1 MPMSVAQNKF
11 PALIW
16 TTFINFL
23 FEPRGFFVSVMF
35 CFCFMNIM
43 LPQSIVLTVEI
54 TTMIVFLF
62 GLHIKAAVMMLYYD
76 IVDSTS
82 ELRTKSTS
90 AKPEYLFIDFNAW
103 EYCASDELW
112 TGMIRILYEK
122 VELRMSHQID
132 LSTGISF
139 KEKWRVKKAITLLK
153 ETYGGK
159 IGLMNSCI
167 LFSAVAIHCLT
178 SINSVSKLL
187 KLDVNILNDAIVIIP
202 GIGLLK
208 ALYDF
213 IMAGKMSIDKS
224 IGEIIFMEGSTIRD
238 QNGFMSKVRVE
249 LTELFEFI
257 TNEFNP
263 SSKTK
268 LTLVLF
274 IDDLDRVL
282 DGRNVKMLEAIQLLL
297 NVPGAPVLVFLAID
311 SRIVVASIEQH
322 FNKSMKI
329 EDAMIT
335 GWEYLEKIVQIPFC
349 IPEISPEIV
358 KGYLKSILIN
368 SITLN
373 ELENTFVRFNKICG
387 DKLGELNLRKIEQ
400 PLYCKFPFLQGSEQ
414 HVKISA
420 VNFLAA
426 CKDKETSPHDRLS
439 LVGSLLKCPSACKA
453 QSKDKEEVERLCGEI
468 HSAITK
474 ARFYIM
480 HQKPSKKP
488 SSSTNSSNVST
499 NATMPSTNAST
510 NAAMPSSNASV
521 ARSEVDEFEDR
532 ELGDTLFEDKNSDGE
547 MYLKESTPSQ
557 EESPRLLETMSVM
570 LESVIGK
577 VECNPRSIKRSVN
590 LLQIISEIAKNKP
603 VTDLSP
609 PVKIAEWEGGK
620 KWRDFSKKA
629 VLWIFMAQNFTF
641 RLSALVQVLLDFEQK
656 RDFNNL
662 SRSYKYKKI
671 SLQSKASDKE
681 PPNSDQ
687 IDNFDEMFIFDFYQK
702 YVEKFIHVF
711 RHADRLSRVDK
722 DPEEF
727 AFLLGKCNDI
737 DMKCE
742 DILGPQIDQS
752 ANEDTSNP
760 KEVQRRKDFSLLSY
774 SFNLDPAM
782 RLEIGDD
789 MASLMS
795 EHEMFD
801 EKGFILQ
808 KESIMRKKNFL
819 NCRGEEW
826 M

>member
-1 MPMSVAQNKF
+1 LLKSV
-11 PALIW
+11 
-16 TTFINFL
+16 
-23 FEPRGFFVSVMF
+23 
-35 CFCFMNIM
+35 
-43 LPQSIVLTVEI
+43 VLMVCI
-54 TTMIVFLF
+54 TMVVVDIF
-62 GLHIKAAVMMLYYD
+62 GLHIISAFMMLYND
-76 IVDSTS
+76 IVDSGQS
-82 ELRTKSTS
+82 SRFIQQDGDK
-90 AKPEYLFIDFNAW
+90 EYIFVDFNAW
-103 EYCASDELW
+103 EYSASDELW
-112 TGMIRILYEK
+112 TGMIRNLYEK
-122 VELRMSHQID
+122 VELRMSKEMDKITS
-132 LSTGISF
+132 LNF
-139 KEKWRVKKAITLLK
+139 KEKWRVKKAIESLK
-153 ETYGGK
+153 EKYGGK
-159 IGLMNSCI
+159 KGLMYSCI
-167 LFSAVAIHCLT
+167 LFAAITVYCML
-178 SINSVSKLL
+178 SVSSFTKLTEL
-187 KLDVNILNDAIVIIP
+187 DLDVENAAVIVP
-202 GIGLLK
+202 GLGLLK
-208 ALYDF
+208 VLYDF
-213 IMAGKMSIDKS
+213 IMTAKESIDKS
-224 IGEIIFMEGSTIRD
+224 IGEVIFTEGSTIRD
-238 QNGFMSKVRVE
+238 KNGFMNKVRAE

-263 SSKTK
+263 SSDVK
-268 LTLVLF
+268 LILVLF

-282 DGRNVKMLEAIQLLL
+282 GGRNVKMLEAIQLLL

-311 SRIVVASIEQH
+311 SRIVVSSIEQH

-349 IPEISPEIV
+349 IPEVSPEIV
-358 KGYLKSILIN
+358 KEYLKMILTN
-368 SITLN
+368 SITLKKLESTLSKFKEICV
-373 ELENTFVRFNKICG
+373 ELQQ
-387 DKLGELNLRKIEQ
+387 NLEQ
-400 PLYCKFPFLQGSEQ
+400 RGVGIKQSLCCQFPLMQNSEQ
-414 HVKISA
+414 YVKMFA
-420 VNFLAA
+420 VEFLAA
-426 CKDKETSPHDRLS
+426 CNETNPHDRLS
-439 LVGSLLKCPSACKA
+439 LLGSLLKSPSANKA
-453 QSKDKEEVERLCGEI
+453 KSKDKEEVERLCGEI
-468 HSAITK
+468 YTAVK
-474 ARFYIM
+474 KVRFYVTMNQDPNFVSDAEI
-480 HQKPSKKP
+480 S
-488 SSSTNSSNVST
+488 SSNVNAAGDEVDDSANM
-499 NATMPSTNAST
+499 NATGM
-510 NAAMPSSNASV
+510 
-521 ARSEVDEFEDR
+521 EFGES
-532 ELGDTLFEDKNSDGE
+532 LFEENNSYGE
-547 MYLKESTPSQ
+547 IFLNVSFPFY
-557 EESPRLLETMSVM
+557 EEFPRLPENMTAM

>member
-1 MPMSVAQNKF
+1 MFKTLQCSAHVFFYKKH
-11 PALIW
+11 
-16 TTFINFL
+16 TFL
-23 FEPRGFFVSVMF
+23 
-35 CFCFMNIM
+35 
-43 LPQSIVLTVEI
+43 
-54 TTMIVFLF
+54 
-62 GLHIKAAVMMLYYD
+62 K
-76 IVDSTS
+76 
-82 ELRTKSTS
+82 
-90 AKPEYLFIDFNAW
+90 
-103 EYCASDELW
+103 
-112 TGMIRILYEK
+112 K
-122 VELRMSHQID
+122 V
-132 LSTGISF
+132 
-139 KEKWRVKKAITLLK
+139 
-153 ETYGGK
+153 
-159 IGLMNSCI
+159 
-167 LFSAVAIHCLT
+167 
-178 SINSVSKLL
+178 
-187 KLDVNILNDAIVIIP
+187 
-202 GIGLLK
+202 
-208 ALYDF
+208 
-213 IMAGKMSIDKS
+213 
-224 IGEIIFMEGSTIRD
+224 
-238 QNGFMSKVRVE
+238 
-249 LTELFEFI
+249 
-257 TNEFNP
+257 
-263 SSKTK
+263 K
-268 LTLVLF
+268 LTLILF

-577 VECNPRSIKRSVN
+577 VECNPRSVKRSVN

-603 VTDLSP
+603 VTGTSP
-609 PVKIAEWEGGK
+609 PVTIAKWEGGK
-620 KWRDFSKKA
+620 KWKIFSEKT

-656 RDFNNL
+656 KDFNEL
-662 SRSYKYKKI
+662 SLSYKYKQHI
-671 SLQSKASDKE
+671 NFDNGIAAL
-681 PPNSDQ
+681 SDQ
-687 IDNFDEMFIFDFYQK
+687 VDNFDEMSIFEFYQK

-711 RHADRLSRVDK
+711 LHTDRLSRVDK

-727 AFLLGKCNDI
+727 AFLLGKCHAI
-737 DMKCE
+737 GVKCE
-742 DILGPQIDQS
+742 DILGHEYSEADGS
-752 ANEDTSNP
+752 TR
-760 KEVQRRKDFSLLSY
+760 RRKDFSLLSY

-782 RLEIGDD
+782 RLEIGGD
-789 MASLMS
+789 MTGLVS
-795 EHEMFD
+795 EHEMSHSS
-801 EKGFILQ
+801 GFILQ
-808 KESIMRKKNFL
+808 EGSVMRKKNFL
-819 NCRGEEW
+819 LG
-826 M
+826 